1 MHCQY
6 CNDERKNRRGLSQ
19 HEIYCSANPNR
30 KFRINGMLGKKGSNQ
45 FIKNPGTKHTSATK
59 MKLSEAAVRQEW
71 SDERRKKLSDIA
83 KNKKLGGHTSK
94 NTLHFVRNNGE
105 VVYLQSSYEIKMA
118 EILEGLGVEWSRPDP
133 LPWVDDKGESHR
145 YYPDFK
151 IGSIYLDTKN
161 DYLIRKD
168 AAKINAVR
176 MQNSVTLLVVSKDEI
191 TEEYVKALKA
201 LW

>member
-6 CNDERKNRRGLSQ
+6 CSNERKNRRGLSQ

-30 KFRINGMLGKKGSNQ
+30 KFRVNGMLGKKGSNQ
-45 FIKNPGTKHTSATK
+45 FIKNPGTKHSSATR
-59 MKLSEAAVRQEW
+59 MKLSKAAVHQKW

-83 KNKKLGGHTSK
+83 KSKNLGGHTSK
-94 NTLHFVRNNGE
+94 NKIYFVKKNGE
-105 VVYLQSSYEIKMA
+105 AVYLQSSYETRMA
-118 EILEGLGVEWSRPDP
+118 EILERLDIEWSRPDP
-133 LPWVDDKGESHR
+133 LSWVDDNGEHHR

-168 AAKINAVR
+168 ASKINAVR
-176 MQNSVTLLVVSKDEI
+176 TQNSVKLLVVSKDEI
-191 TEEYVKALKA
+191 TEEYVNALKA